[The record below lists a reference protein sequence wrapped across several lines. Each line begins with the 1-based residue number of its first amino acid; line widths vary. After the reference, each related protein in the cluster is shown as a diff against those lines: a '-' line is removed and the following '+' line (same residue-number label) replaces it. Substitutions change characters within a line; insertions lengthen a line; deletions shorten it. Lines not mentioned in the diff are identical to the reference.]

1 MELNDILNTLDRE
14 VRNTAWKYKFWEKEE
29 VIEFRNTGKNLTDE
43 KLDERIDE
51 ILNEV
56 IEEDKFK
63 PILAG
68 KFGLS
73 AEDGKLWK
81 TTIDEDGYPDEKVER
96 LEKDGARKF
105 INKSF
110 HRVDND
116 LLVSNRVVLDLEEIV
131 DIFSE
136 RSQGNKY
143 INISLKGTKR
153 VVLEDDGG
161 LEFST

>member
-1 MELNDILNTLDRE
+1 MEINKILNTLDRE
-14 VRNTAWKYKFWEKEE
+14 LRNTAWKYKFWEKGE
-29 VIEFRNTGKNLTDE
+29 VLEFRNTGKNLTE
-43 KLDERIDE
+43 QKLKERIDE

-56 IEEDKFK
+56 LEKGKFK

-73 AEDGKLWK
+73 AENGELWK
-81 TTIDEDGYPDEKVER
+81 MTIDKDGRPDDKIEK
-96 LEKDGARKF
+96 LEKDEARRF
-105 INKSF
+105 LHKSF

-116 LLVSNRVVLDLEEIV
+116 ILVSNRVVLDLEEIV

-136 RSQGNKY
+136 RSQSNKY

>member
-1 MELNDILNTLDRE
+1 MRLNEILNTLDLKL
-14 VRNTAWKYKFWEKEE
+14 RNTAWKYKFWEKKE
-29 VIEFRNTGKNLTDE
+29 ILEFRNTGKNLTE
-43 KLDERIDE
+43 QKLNERIDE

-56 IEEDKFK
+56 LKEGKFK
-63 PILAG
+63 PVLAG

-73 AEDGKLWK
+73 AEDGELWK
-81 TTIDEDGYPDEKVER
+81 MTIDESGHPNDEIKR
-96 LEKDGARKF
+96 LEKEEARKF
-105 INKSF
+105 IHKSF

-116 LLVSNRVVLDLEEIV
+116 ILVSNRVVLDIEEIV
-131 DIFSE
+131 DIYSE